1 MSLFQVLDHEVKS
14 RYSLVVKA
22 SDQGESPKYIT
33 KLIQIDVLDVNDNR
47 STFSASSITFKV
59 KEGVLIGEKVG
70 SLLSLDKGKSKKDIT
85 YSISSGNAH
94 DVFDIDRFSGQ
105 IFTVR
110 EVDYERTPEYELQ
123 IEVVDSNAPNPQE
136 SIMRVKVE
144 VEDANDE
151 IPVFPEDPIIFSI
164 SESLAIGSTVW
175 NFTATDIDSGDNG
188 RIEYSLAQ
196 QAPKKVFKLDS
207 TTGILSLMG
216 PLDFEEQ
223 REFTLVV
230 TASDQPR
237 NEEQRLHSS
246 VTAKLLIEDYNDNV
260 PKFVS
265 SNRIDIM
272 EDEPAG
278 YPMLHVI
285 ATDDDSGDNGKVT
298 YIINNG
304 NDEGR
309 FALDY
314 DTGVLSIVKS
324 LDREL
329 TRVYNLNVTA
339 SDHGEPQRSASQVIE
354 IHVEDVNDNAP
365 QFTKPLYKA
374 DVSEGS
380 VPGTFV
386 TRVSASDR
394 DSGSNSNLTYIIPA
408 GIGDNKF
415 RINPGTGEIHT
426 VATLDREEKEQY
438 SLTVYVRDG
447 SFPAQYDTASVL
459 VSLSDVNDH
468 APEFRDSCYPLRV
481 PENTDLSVIH
491 TVLATDKDAGLNSE
505 VTYSISGED
514 FGNKFSIDTYTGQL
528 SSRPLDREAKSKYS
542 LYITARDRGKPSHRG
557 SCNITITVEDQNDN
571 DPKFTQNQ
579 YSVTISEDTP
589 AGSSILQVQ
598 ATDRDHG
605 ENARITY
612 SLSNETQWLFK
623 IDNETGVIATVG

>member
-1 MSLFQVLDHEVKS
+1 MKS
-14 RYSLVVKA
+14 RYNLVVKA
-22 SDQGESPKYIT
+22 SDQGEAPKYHT
-33 KLIQIDVLDVNDNR
+33 KLVQIDVLDVNDNR
-47 STFSASSITFKV
+47 PTFSASSITFKV
-59 KEGVLIGEKVG
+59 KEGVSIGEKVG
-70 SLLSLDKGKSKKDIT
+70 SLLSLNSGKTDNVVT
-85 YSISSGNAH
+85 YSILSGNTN
-94 DVFDIDRFSGQ
+94 DIFNIDRFSGQ

-110 EVDYERTPEYELQ
+110 EVDYERTPEYQLQ
-123 IEVVDSNAPNPQE
+123 IEAVDASAPNPQE
-136 SIMRVKVE
+136 NIVKVTVE
-144 VEDANDE
+144 IEDANDE

-164 SESLAIGSTVW
+164 SENLSIGSTVW
-175 NFTATDIDSGDNG
+175 NFTATDLDSGDNG

-237 NEEQRLHSS
+237 KDVKRLHSS
-246 VTAKLLIEDYNDNV
+246 VTAKLLIEDYNDNA

-265 SNRIDIM
+265 SDRVDIM

-298 YIINNG
+298 YIINSG
-304 NDEGR
+304 NTEGR

-314 DTGVLSIVKS
+314 GTGVLSIVKS
-324 LDREL
+324 LDREM
-329 TRVYNLNVTA
+329 TTIYNLNITA
-339 SDHGEPQRSASQVIE
+339 SDHGTPQRSASQIIE

-365 QFTKPLYKA
+365 QFTKPIYKA

-491 TVLATDKDAGLNSE
+491 TVLATDKDSGLNSE
-505 VTYSISGED
+505 VTYSLSGED
-514 FGNKFSIDTYTGQL
+514 FENKFSIDTYTGQL

-542 LYITARDRGKPSHRG
+542 LYIKAIDRGKPSHRG
-557 SCNITITVEDQNDN
+557 SCNISITVEDQNDN

-579 YSVTISEDTP
+579 YTVTITEDTLT
-589 AGSSILQVQ
+589 GSSVLKVQ
-598 ATDRDHG
+598 ASDSDHG
-605 ENARITY
+605 ENAKITY
-612 SLSNETQWLFK
+612 SLTNETQWLFK
-623 IDNETGVIATVG
+623 IDNETGVITTVG